1 MQSTFV
7 KIGKILSFARRYPIP
22 VFAIVGLIFGAICS
36 YIINQPDFGRW
47 VWLLTLLIGG
57 IPVVWETGK
66 EILLRRHFASDIIAT
81 LAIVAAILTNEAL
94 PGVVI
99 VIMQTGGKALEDY
112 AFRRASSSLD
122 ELMRRSPRIA
132 HRKKLRQTNTN
143 NDDHNKHVYDQSL
156 EEINVA
162 DIRIGDLLVVRPGDL
177 IPVDGIIIS
186 GQAQIDESALTGE
199 PLPKKKDMGDEVFS
213 GTVNSAGSVFEMQT
227 TKISEE
233 SQYAKIVQLVRKARE
248 EKAPIQ
254 RLADRYAIWL
264 TPITLGISML
274 GWLITQNPQTILAV
288 LVVATPCPLIF
299 ATPVAIMSGINKCA
313 KTGIIVKT
321 AAAIEQIGKTEVV
334 VFDKTGTIT
343 CGTPA
348 VEQIIPFTN
357 HMDKLIQNN
366 NDDGDN
372 TSFNYYSDNTT
383 YTANNDNNTCD
394 DLLLKAASIEQMSSH
409 PAASVITQ
417 KGKETFGSSL
427 LTTPS
432 NFHEIAGAGV
442 EGDINGDHITVGSQS
457 LFEKNCNKI
466 NNNQQ
471 QVDVFNTKN
480 ALDIIK
486 TQAEGKMV
494 AFVGINNILVGAI
507 IFGDKIRSGISLMMK
522 RLQQLGVKE
531 TVMLTGDSFDNARII
546 ARQAGV
552 TRFESNLLPE
562 QKVLA
567 IKKVKSKHKNIVMV
581 GDGINDAP
589 ALAAATVGIAMG
601 ARGTAISAE
610 AADVVLLVDD
620 VTKVADAL
628 EIGQRTI
635 RIAKQSIFIGLGAS
649 FILMLIASFGL
660 IPPAVGAMLQEI
672 LDVSVILNALRA
684 R

>member
-1 MQSTFV
+1 
-7 KIGKILSFARRYPIP
+7 
-22 VFAIVGLIFGAICS
+22 
-36 YIINQPDFGRW
+36 
-47 VWLLTLLIGG
+47 
-57 IPVVWETGK
+57 
-66 EILLRRHFASDIIAT
+66 
-81 LAIVAAILTNEAL
+81 
-94 PGVVI
+94 
-99 VIMQTGGKALEDY
+99 
-112 AFRRASSSLD
+112 
-122 ELMRRSPRIA
+122 
-132 HRKKLRQTNTN
+132 
-143 NDDHNKHVYDQSL
+143 
-156 EEINVA
+156 
-162 DIRIGDLLVVRPGDL
+162 
-177 IPVDGIIIS
+177 
-186 GQAQIDESALTGE
+186 
-199 PLPKKKDMGDEVFS
+199 
-213 GTVNSAGSVFEMQT
+213 
-227 TKISEE
+227 
-233 SQYAKIVQLVRKARE
+233 
-248 EKAPIQ
+248 
-254 RLADRYAIWL
+254 
-264 TPITLGISML
+264 
-274 GWLITQNPQTILAV
+274 
-288 LVVATPCPLIF
+288 
-299 ATPVAIMSGINKCA
+299 VAIMSGINKCA

-343 CGTPA
+343 RGTPA

-357 HMDKLIQNN
+357 HKDKPIQNN
-366 NDDGDN
+366 NDEDGDGDN
-372 TSFNYYSDNTT
+372 TGFNHYYYNDNAIN
-383 YTANNDNNTCD
+383 TANNDNNTCD

-457 LFEKNCNKI
+457 LFEKNYNKI
-466 NNNQQ
+466 NSNQQ
-471 QVDVFNTKN
+471 QLDVFNIKN
-480 ALDIIK
+480 ALDLIK
-486 TQAEGKMV
+486 NQAEGKMV

-507 IFGDKIRSGISLMMK
+507 IFGDKIRSGISVMMK

-531 TVMLTGDSFDNARII
+531 TVMLTGDSFDNARVI
-546 ARQAGV
+546 ARQAGI

-567 IKKVKSKHKNIVMV
+567 IKKSKSKHKNIVMV

-660 IPPAVGAMLQEI
+660 IPPAIGAMLQEI

>member
-1 MQSTFV
+1 M
-7 KIGKILSFARRYPIP
+7 KICKILSFARRYPIP
-22 VFAIVGLIFGAICS
+22 VFAIAGLIFGAICS
-36 YIINQPDFGRW
+36 YIINQPDMGRW
-47 VWLLTLLIGG
+47 VWLLTLIIGG

-66 EILLRRHFASDIIAT
+66 EILLRRHFASDIIAA

-122 ELMRRSPRIA
+122 ELMSRSPRVA

-143 NDDHNKHVYDQSL
+143 NDDHNNRHAYDDQSL
-156 EEINVA
+156 EEINVT

-199 PLPKKKDMGDEVFS
+199 PLPKKKGIGDEVFS
-213 GTVNSAGSVFEMQT
+213 GTINTAGSLFEMRT
-227 TKISEE
+227 TKVSDE

-254 RLADRYAIWL
+254 RLADRYAVWL
-264 TPITLGISML
+264 TPITLGISMF

-357 HMDKLIQNN
+357 HKDKPIQNN
-366 NDDGDN
+366 NNGNGEN
-372 TSFNYYSDNTT
+372 TSFNYYYNDNAIH
-383 YTANNDNNTCD
+383 TANNDNNTCD
-394 DLLLKAASIEQMSSH
+394 DLLLKAASVEQMSSH

-457 LFEKNCNKI
+457 LFEKNYNKI

-471 QVDVFNTKN
+471 QLDIFNIKN
-480 ALDIIK
+480 ALDLIK
-486 TQAEGKMV
+486 NQAEGKMV

-507 IFGDKIRSGISLMMK
+507 IFGDKIRSGISVMMK

-531 TVMLTGDSFDNARII
+531 TVMLTGDSFDNARVI
-546 ARQAGV
+546 ARQAGL

-567 IKKVKSKHKNIVMV
+567 IKKSKSKYKNIVMV

-660 IPPAVGAMLQEI
+660 IPPTIGAMLQEI

>member
-1 MQSTFV
+1 MQLTSM

-47 VWLLTLLIGG
+47 VWLLTLIVGG

-66 EILLRRHFASDIIAT
+66 EILLRRHFASDIIAA

-112 AFRRASSSLD
+112 AFTRASSSLD
-122 ELMRRSPRIA
+122 ELMSRSPRIA
-132 HRKKLRQTNTN
+132 HRKKVRQTNTN
-143 NDDHNKHVYDQSL
+143 NDDHNNHVHDDQSL
-156 EEINVA
+156 EEINVI
-162 DIRIGDLLVVRPGDL
+162 DIRIGDLLIVRPGDL

-199 PLPKKKDMGDEVFS
+199 PLPKKKGIGDQVFS
-213 GTVNSAGSVFEMQT
+213 GTVNTAGSVFEMQT
-227 TKISEE
+227 TKVSDE

-254 RLADRYAIWL
+254 RLADKYAIWL
-264 TPITLGISML
+264 TPITLGISMI

-321 AAAIEQIGKTEVV
+321 AAAIEQIGKTDVV

-357 HMDKLIQNN
+357 HKDKPIQNN
-366 NDDGDN
+366 NDGGDN
-372 TSFNYYSDNTT
+372 TSFNYYSDNAT

-457 LFEKNCNKI
+457 LFEKKCNKI

-471 QVDVFNTKN
+471 LDVFTKN
-480 ALDIIK
+480 AFDLIK
-486 TQAEGKMV
+486 NQAEGKMV

-507 IFGDKIRSGISLMMK
+507 IFGDKIRSGISVMMK
-522 RLQQLGVKE
+522 RFHQMGVKE

-567 IKKVKSKHKNIVMV
+567 IKKLKSKHKNIVMV

-660 IPPAVGAMLQEI
+660 IPPAIGAMLQEI

>member
-1 MQSTFV
+1 
-7 KIGKILSFARRYPIP
+7 
-22 VFAIVGLIFGAICS
+22 
-36 YIINQPDFGRW
+36 
-47 VWLLTLLIGG
+47 
-57 IPVVWETGK
+57 
-66 EILLRRHFASDIIAT
+66 
-81 LAIVAAILTNEAL
+81 
-94 PGVVI
+94 
-99 VIMQTGGKALEDY
+99 
-112 AFRRASSSLD
+112 
-122 ELMRRSPRIA
+122 
-132 HRKKLRQTNTN
+132 
-143 NDDHNKHVYDQSL
+143 
-156 EEINVA
+156 
-162 DIRIGDLLVVRPGDL
+162 
-177 IPVDGIIIS
+177 
-186 GQAQIDESALTGE
+186 
-199 PLPKKKDMGDEVFS
+199 
-213 GTVNSAGSVFEMQT
+213 
-227 TKISEE
+227 
-233 SQYAKIVQLVRKARE
+233 
-248 EKAPIQ
+248 
-254 RLADRYAIWL
+254 
-264 TPITLGISML
+264 
-274 GWLITQNPQTILAV
+274 
-288 LVVATPCPLIF
+288 
-299 ATPVAIMSGINKCA
+299 MSGINKCA

-357 HMDKLIQNN
+357 HKDKPIQNN
-366 NDDGDN
+366 NDEDGGEN
-372 TSFNYYSDNTT
+372 TAFNYYYNDNAI

-394 DLLLKAASIEQMSSH
+394 DLLLKAASVEQMSSH

-417 KGKETFGSSL
+417 KGKETFGSSS

-432 NFHEIAGAGV
+432 NFHEIARAGV

-471 QVDVFNTKN
+471 QLDVFTKN
-480 ALDIIK
+480 ALDLIK
-486 TQAEGKMV
+486 NQAEGKMV

-507 IFGDKIRSGISLMMK
+507 IFGDKIRSGISVMMK
-522 RLQQLGVKE
+522 RLQQLEVKE
-531 TVMLTGDSFDNARII
+531 TVMLTGDSFDNACVI

-567 IKKVKSKHKNIVMV
+567 IKKSKSKHKNIVMV

-649 FILMLIASFGL
+649 FTLMLIASFGL
-660 IPPAVGAMLQEI
+660 IPPAIGAMLQEI